1 MSEKTEA
8 PTARRVSEARE
19 EGRVPLSRELNTA
32 AVMLIGTWL
41 LTGAGKNL
49 ITELQA
55 VLVKAVTLETLPSG
69 DPNLAW
75 FVRIVVDLLLRLTPS
90 MTLFVSGVLLTGVTI
105 TVSQTGFL
113 FARKRIGFDF
123 SRVNP
128 LSGIK
133 RLVSLQGVVE
143 LVKALLKLVIVI
155 WVVYSF
161 LRARMGDLLGL
172 VQVDFLSALGTWTGM
187 AVSLAIRVG
196 MAYLVLAIAD
206 YAYQRWQHSK
216 SMKMTK
222 EEVKEDMK
230 RTEGNP
236 QIKGRI
242 RRQQRQMARM
252 RMMANVPKADV
263 VITNPTHLAVAIK
276 YDAALM
282 TAPVVLAKGAY
293 LVAERIVDIAQESG
307 IPVVQNIP
315 LARALYRRVRVDQE
329 IDADLYLAVAEVLA
343 YVYKMRGRVPVA

>member
-263 VITNPTHLAVAIK
+263 VITNPTPLAVAI
-276 YDAALM
+276 
-282 TAPVVLAKGAY
+282 
-293 LVAERIVDIAQESG
+293 
-307 IPVVQNIP
+307 
-315 LARALYRRVRVDQE
+315 
-329 IDADLYLAVAEVLA
+329 
-343 YVYKMRGRVPVA
+343 